1 VNAVEIRIK
10 YDTPDFHGYTQRRI
24 AELIDFYGTPQV
36 VIPEHGEYLWNWFW
50 DIVSPASYI
59 RDGEALTLTHNEL
72 RCWQQNMGLKV
83 RPFEFDCLMQM
94 SRAWSRAM
102 SVELTK
108 IREQQAKGS
117 K

>member
-1 VNAVEIRIK
+1 VAIRVR
-10 YDTPDFHGYTQRRI
+10 YETPDFHGETRREFNARFGQPI
-24 AELIDFYGTPQV
+24 GPELEV
-36 VIPEHGEYLWNWFW
+36 PEHGEYLWNWFW

-94 SRAWSRAM
+94 SRAWSRSM
-102 SVELTK
+102 SVELAK